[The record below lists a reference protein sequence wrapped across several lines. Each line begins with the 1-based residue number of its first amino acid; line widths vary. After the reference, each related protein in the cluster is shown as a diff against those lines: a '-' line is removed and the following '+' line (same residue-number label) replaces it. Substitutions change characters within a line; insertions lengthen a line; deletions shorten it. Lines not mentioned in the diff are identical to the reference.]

1 MAWKKTLV
9 TALSTR
15 HKKIFTISPYDE
27 RDYNE
32 WQKRNTEDFNPKID
46 QKAQCTNAY
55 LKFQHLED

>member
-46 QKAQCTNAY
+46 
-55 LKFQHLED
+55 